1 MYKQNETIKILKV
14 SGLASFFEII
24 ITQPLI
30 YFKNISQINTKP
42 ILRNMYNGSIS
53 SGSLV
58 FVLNNIQLFSCKLLQ
73 DYSLH
78 NSVVALMSGGI
89 SGIIAC
95 PLEYFMICYQLKKDI
110 TIPNLFRGLGM
121 TCCRESLYTFGTLY
135 LCPLTHNKIR
145 HSYNIS
151 ENISLLFA
159 STISGT
165 LSASLSHPFDTIKTH
180 QQSKIKH
187 ILPYEQLISVINLY
201 GYKSLYNGLLFRSSK
216 IVIAN
221 FILYKSMQS
230 IYKND
235 MSI

>member
-1 MYKQNETIKILKV
+1 MYKQNKTLNVLKV
-14 SGLASFFEII
+14 SALASFFEII

-42 ILRNMYNGSIS
+42 ILKNMYNGSMS
-53 SGSLV
+53 SVSLV
-58 FVLNNIQLFSCKLLQ
+58 FVLNNIQIFSCKLLQ
-73 DYSLH
+73 NYSLH
-78 NSVVALMSGGI
+78 NSVVALISGGI
-89 SGIIAC
+89 SSIIAC
-95 PLEYFMICYQLKKDI
+95 PLEYFVICYQLKKNI
-110 TIPNLFRGLGM
+110 IIPNLFRGLGM

-145 HSYNIS
+145 RSYNIS

-165 LSASLSHPFDTIKTH
+165 LSASLSHPFDTIKTY
-180 QQSKIKH
+180 QQSNTKY
-187 ILPYEQLISVINLY
+187 ILSHEQLKLVINSH

-235 MSI
+235 MII